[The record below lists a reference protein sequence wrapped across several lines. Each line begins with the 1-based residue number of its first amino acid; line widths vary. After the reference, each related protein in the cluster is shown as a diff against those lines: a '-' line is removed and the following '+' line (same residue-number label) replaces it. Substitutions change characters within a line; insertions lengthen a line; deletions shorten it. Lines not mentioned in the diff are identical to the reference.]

1 VAHIAYFHDELVSKR
16 RWLSDHAFTELVA
29 LCQLLPGPASS
40 QLGFAIGLHRGGYPG
55 GAAAWLGFTLPSA
68 ALMIGAA
75 YGLHYTG
82 WAGHAG
88 LLTGLKAVAVAVVAR
103 AVWHLGRKICTGL
116 EKLILASASA
126 LLLLGFATVGT
137 TLIVLVLGGLYG
149 LWRFKDPSVEGKD
162 HSFGRWEVSPR
173 AGIIALTLF
182 FGLLLSMPV
191 LAGVTGLFE
200 IRFVEVLYRTGA
212 MVFGGGHVVLPLIEV
227 GVVRPGWVD
236 EDLFVAGYGLAQAL
250 PGPLFSFSSYLGAS
264 LGEGLSVLPRWLV
277 GLIALISIYLPSW
290 LLVIGLLPFWV
301 RWGGIAWVR
310 GVFTGINSAMIGLLI
325 AAFFQPVCQQGLTSG
340 AGIVIAA
347 IGYLLLAVFRWPAW
361 LVVLVSG
368 IGGLLAVSH
377 GG

>member
-212 MVFGGGHVVLPLIEV
+212 MVFGGGHVVLPLMEV

-277 GLIALISIYLPSW
+277 GLIALISIYLPS
-290 LLVIGLLPFWV
+290 
-301 RWGGIAWVR
+301 
-310 GVFTGINSAMIGLLI
+310 
-325 AAFFQPVCQQGLTSG
+325 C
-340 AGIVIAA
+340 
-347 IGYLLLAVFRWPAW
+347 
-361 LVVLVSG
+361 
-368 IGGLLAVSH
+368 
-377 GG
+377 